1 MNLLE
6 DLNESQRLAVEYC
19 DGPSLVI
26 AGAGSGKTRV
36 LTYKIAWLLE
46 QGMKPWN
53 ILALTFTNKAAREM
67 KERIG
72 RLVGQ
77 ERASR
82 LYMGTF
88 HSIFSHI
95 LRVEAEHLGYNGNF
109 TIYDETDSRSLL
121 KAVIKEMGL
130 DEKAYKPATVH
141 NRISMA
147 KNHLIMAHEYGQR
160 RELVERD
167 INTKM
172 PAISQIFLNYQNRCK
187 QSNAMDFDDLLTL
200 TYTLFNEHEDIRRKY
215 AERFQFVLVD
225 EYQDTNSVQQRIVL
239 QLTKDHQHVC
249 VVGDDAQSI
258 YGFRG
263 ANIDNILDFQQM
275 FRGTKLFKLE
285 QNYRSTQRIVQAANS
300 LIKKNERQIPK
311 DVYSRND
318 EGERVI
324 LKEAY
329 SDREE
334 ASIVCNEIKRLMR
347 KENSDYNDFAIL
359 YRTNAQSRAF
369 EDEMLKQGISYRVY
383 GGLSFYQRKE
393 IKDIIA
399 YFRMVVNPN
408 DEEAFKRIV
417 NYPTRGIGATSVTKI
432 AACANACG
440 VSLWTVV
447 SNPALFSLD
456 VNKGTLSKLDAFRS
470 LIEGFIKRFEA
481 DDAYQ
486 LGHDIITE
494 SGISKD
500 LYGDNSPEAVARQEN
515 LEEFL
520 AGLQDFVESR
530 KEEGRLDEITLR
542 DYLQEVSLL
551 TDLDSDGNE
560 EERRKVTLM
569 TVHSA
574 KGLEF
579 PTVFVVG
586 LEENIFPSPL
596 STNSKR
602 ELEEERRLLYV
613 AITRAE
619 KHCYLTYAK
628 SRWRYGHMEF
638 SSPSRFLRDIDSS
651 LIADES
657 GAAEQTRRSS
667 YGSGSRFENTLFGDG
682 RRFQNSNPVASQFRA
697 DPKPREAAHREEP
710 PRDPFSP
717 SFKRTLAASGGNLR
731 RISSVVN
738 HTPASASRPSA
749 APSGLQEG
757 QTIEHERFGIGTVV
771 KLEGTGE
778 NQKATVQFR
787 NSGTKQLLL
796 KFARFKVIS

>member
-275 FRGTKLFKLE
+275 FQGTKLFKLE
-285 QNYRSTQRIVQAANS
+285 QNYRSTQRIVQTG
-300 LIKKNERQIPK
+300 RQQP
-311 DVYSRND
+311 D
-318 EGERVI
+318 
-324 LKEAY
+324 
-329 SDREE
+329 
-334 ASIVCNEIKRLMR
+334 
-347 KENSDYNDFAIL
+347 
-359 YRTNAQSRAF
+359 
-369 EDEMLKQGISYRVY
+369 
-383 GGLSFYQRKE
+383 
-393 IKDIIA
+393 
-399 YFRMVVNPN
+399 
-408 DEEAFKRIV
+408 
-417 NYPTRGIGATSVTKI
+417 
-432 AACANACG
+432 
-440 VSLWTVV
+440 
-447 SNPALFSLD
+447 
-456 VNKGTLSKLDAFRS
+456 
-470 LIEGFIKRFEA
+470 
-481 DDAYQ
+481 
-486 LGHDIITE
+486 
-494 SGISKD
+494 
-500 LYGDNSPEAVARQEN
+500 
-515 LEEFL
+515 
-520 AGLQDFVESR
+520 
-530 KEEGRLDEITLR
+530 
-542 DYLQEVSLL
+542 
-551 TDLDSDGNE
+551 
-560 EERRKVTLM
+560 
-569 TVHSA
+569 
-574 KGLEF
+574 
-579 PTVFVVG
+579 
-586 LEENIFPSPL
+586 
-596 STNSKR
+596 
-602 ELEEERRLLYV
+602 
-613 AITRAE
+613 
-619 KHCYLTYAK
+619 
-628 SRWRYGHMEF
+628 
-638 SSPSRFLRDIDSS
+638 
-651 LIADES
+651 
-657 GAAEQTRRSS
+657 
-667 YGSGSRFENTLFGDG
+667 
-682 RRFQNSNPVASQFRA
+682 
-697 DPKPREAAHREEP
+697 
-710 PRDPFSP
+710 
-717 SFKRTLAASGGNLR
+717 
-731 RISSVVN
+731 
-738 HTPASASRPSA
+738 
-749 APSGLQEG
+749 
-757 QTIEHERFGIGTVV
+757 
-771 KLEGTGE
+771 
-778 NQKATVQFR
+778 
-787 NSGTKQLLL
+787 
-796 KFARFKVIS
+796 